1 MLAHPKGP
9 WVDWSWE
16 ESLDFR
22 DSQCVAFFS
31 NVDVT
36 QVCGKFVRSQSVH
49 LRLLFIG
56 WTQLAPFHDQ
66 TQDSTHW
73 GQVLLLE
80 APSQVRGKLEESLRV
95 VFV

>member
-49 LRLLFIG
+49 LGLFFIG
-56 WTQLAPFHDQ
+56 WTQLAPFSRPD
-66 TQDSTHW
+66 TGFDSFGT
-73 GQVLLLE
+73 GL
-80 APSQVRGKLEESLRV
+80 AP
-95 VFV
+95 